1 MGAAVAAPDAEA
13 EGRVDA
19 EDPDGLGEADSGTHA
34 LSPSVSSVAP
44 ASAATGRRRRRRG
57 VVMSFRIRGARRRRG
72 GLARLGLTT
81 VSLDSAA
88 PDITRT
94 RRTYSYLGPA
104 GTFTEAALSQVPE
117 ARDQIWRP
125 VRNVGEALAD
135 VVEGRSDA
143 AMIAIENSV
152 DGGVSTAQDALA
164 TMPGLRIVGEYLV
177 PVNFVLVARPGTRLE
192 DVKLLAAH
200 PVAYAQCL
208 RWLSA
213 ELPEHAH
220 LPAASN
226 VAAAVGIVDGLSD
239 ADAAIAPP
247 GILDHYDLEL
257 LAERI
262 GDNANAVTRFV
273 LVSRTA
279 PAPAPTGAD
288 KTSLIVELP
297 EEYPGALLELLEQ
310 FATRGINLSLL
321 ASRPIGD
328 ALGRYRFVID
338 ADGHVQ
344 DERMADA
351 LLGLRRFSPK
361 VIYLGSYPRADRA
374 IVHYPERY
382 SDDVFIEARDWLR
395 GLISGEPDA

>member
-1 MGAAVAAPDAEA
+1 MTPAPD
-13 EGRVDA
+13 
-19 EDPDGLGEADSGTHA
+19 
-34 LSPSVSSVAP
+34 SPASVSPDAAD
-44 ASAATGRRRRRRG
+44 ASA
-57 VVMSFRIRGARRRRG
+57 
-72 GLARLGLTT
+72 
-81 VSLDSAA
+81 SAS
-88 PDITRT
+88 T

-135 VVEGRSDA
+135 VTSGRSDA

-177 PVNFVLVARPGTRLE
+177 PVSFVLVGRPGVRLE
-192 DVKLLAAH
+192 DVRLVAAH

-213 ELPEHAH
+213 HLPEHAH

-226 VAAAVGIVDGLSD
+226 VAAAVGIVDGVSD

-257 LAERI
+257 LAGRDGGI
-262 GDNANAVTRFV
+262 GDNPNAVTRFV

-361 VIYLGSYPRADRA
+361 VVYLGSYPRADRA

-395 GLISGEPDA
+395 GLISGEPEA